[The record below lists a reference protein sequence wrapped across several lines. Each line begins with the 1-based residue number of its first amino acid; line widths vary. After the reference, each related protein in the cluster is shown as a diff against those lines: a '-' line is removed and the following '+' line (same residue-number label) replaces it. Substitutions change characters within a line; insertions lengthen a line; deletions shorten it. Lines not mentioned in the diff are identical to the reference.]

1 MRGPRVISTVIA
13 ISVCGLFSALA
24 AENTPL
30 QVKPGLWEITSEGQ
44 NSGTPPIPPEVLA
57 QMTPEQ
63 RAQMEAH
70 LKEMMAQQAQRR
82 VTKRCVTQQDIDHGF
97 DKFDERT
104 RDKCTRTVTR
114 STSTLMEGRV
124 QCTGSTTY
132 TSGTYHFEA
141 PNPQTFNGSFDM
153 TVGDASHTMKIKR
166 DMHGKW
172 LSADCGDVKPRE

>member
-82 VTKRCVTQQDIDHGF
+82 VTKRCVTQQDIDQGF
-97 DKFDERT
+97 DKLDSMT
-104 RDKCTRTVTR
+104 RGQCTQTVTA
-114 STSTLMEGRV
+114 STSTLRQGRLR
-124 QCTGSTTY
+124 CTGATTGAGVY
-132 TSGTYHFEA
+132 RFEA
-141 PNPQTFNGSFDM
+141 PSPESFSGSWDWDM
-153 TVGDASHTMKIKR
+153 TGESGRRMNLKNTMQ
-166 DMHGKW
+166 GKW
-172 LSADCGDVKPRE
+172 LSADCGDVKP